1 MEKQRP
7 QTVDDWIAYVEQ
19 RLYGHPLYYGHG
31 TDNAG
36 DEAAWLV
43 THIASADT
51 GESIDLDMPVS
62 SNQAET
68 ITTILSKRI
77 ELQTPLAYLLKQAWF
92 AGYPFYVDERVLVP
106 RSPIAELILNSFEP
120 LLTSRPRRILD
131 LCCGS
136 GCIGIAAALQFPE
149 SEVCLADNSA
159 AALEVTAA
167 NLDRFNLADRVSTCK
182 SDLFENISG
191 EFDLILS
198 NPPYVSREEYAELP
212 AEFHREPE
220 VGLVS
225 ENHGLELPLKI
236 LQQSPQYLSDKG
248 ILILET
254 GYTWPLLE
262 DATAKLYK
270 LWLDFEYGGEGVC
283 AISAA
288 DLASYSNTG

>member
-1 MEKQRP
+1 MENQRP

-62 SNQAET
+62 SSQAEA
-68 ITTILSKRI
+68 ITTILDKRI

-106 RSPIAELILNSFEP
+106 RSPIAELITNSFEP

-159 AALEVTAA
+159 AALEVAA
-167 NLDRFNLADRVSTCK
+167 VNLDRFNLGDRVSTCK

-212 AEFHREPE
+212 AEFYREPE

-254 GYTWPLLE
+254 GHTWPLLE

-270 LWLDFEYGGEGVC
+270 LWLDFEHGGEGVC